1 MESGSSAIG
10 DPGTDGG
17 GVMARPGFMIYHE
30 DGKMLKYADDTT
42 LANVIRNLIDFSMGL
57 EESGEIPHIESDN
70 GIEIA
75 LYDSMIQK
83 IVRDSGKYDEEVKEQ
98 SIRRKIGHLQNCY
111 KAKGIKKSKEAIRL
125 EAEEWYT
132 KEYRGKPGYSNCN
145 VPGTVTQAPTITPT
159 VTETITGAVAERSE
173 AENKPPEL
181 QQIIEVAER
190 RGVKMNERVI
200 GILFEEYNLS
210 SEDEVIRKM
219 TVQPNFLQRLK
230 MLGGTA

>member
-42 LANVIRNLIDFSMGL
+42 LASVIRNLIDFSMGL

-145 VPGTVTQAPTITPT
+145 VPGTVTQAQTITPT

-173 AENKPPEL
+173 AETLSGKL
-181 QQIIEVAER
+181 QALVDEAEW
-190 RGVKMNERVI
+190 RGVKVNDSVMRV
-200 GILFEEYNLS
+200 LREEVAKS
-210 SEDEVIRKM
+210 SVEDVINDLKK
-219 TVQPNFLQRLK
+219 PNFIVRLK
-230 MLGGTA
+230 MVGGTA